1 MASGLSLIDP
11 IDWSA
16 PWLQAWREVGQPLS
30 LKADQGVPV
39 FQACNDALTALQK
52 KKTAP
57 ACPVHFVAQS
67 ALPEGQAYEQFIHE
81 TQSVPTRD
89 GLHDFFNALCWMH
102 FPLAKKQLN
111 HLQAAAIQAQ
121 GVGAVRGPVR
131 DAVTVFDEN
140 ACLIQLPDVVWEAL
154 QTRQW
159 QTAFVTHRALWQEA
173 HIQIFGHAALEKLVK
188 PYKAITVHLW
198 CAQWHST
205 GGMGCVAGAR
215 PASRQTG
222 AKAIFANAGL
232 GHTGLVGRQPRCRL
246 LRGRP
251 SLSPPENGFRRSL
264 IPFYFEE
271 LRGLT

>member
-1 MASGLSLIDP
+1 MASGLNQIDP

-16 PWLQAWREVGQPLS
+16 PWLQAWRDIGEPLS
-30 LKADQGVPV
+30 LKADQGVSV
-39 FQACNDALTALQK
+39 FMACNDALTGLQK

-67 ALPEGQAYEQFIHE
+67 ALPEGQAYEQFIHD

-140 ACLIQLPDVVWEAL
+140 ACLIQLPDVLWEAL

-198 CAQWHST
+198 RVPNGIQRAEWDAWLAQDLQAAKLAQKPFLPTPVLGIPGWWADNQDAAFYEDAQVFRPLKT
-205 GGMGCVAGAR
+205 AVAA
-215 PASRQTG
+215 A
-222 AKAIFANAGL
+222 
-232 GHTGLVGRQPRCRL
+232 
-246 LRGRP
+246 
-251 SLSPPENGFRRSL
+251 
-264 IPFYFEE
+264 
-271 LRGLT
+271 

>member
-16 PWLQAWREVGQPLS
+16 PWLQAWRDVGQPLS
-30 LKADQGVPV
+30 LKADQGMPV

-67 ALPEGQAYEQFIHE
+67 ALPEGQAYEQFIHD

-102 FPLAKKQLN
+102 FPLAKQQLN
-111 HLQAAAIQAQ
+111 HLQASAIQAQ
-121 GVGAVRGPVR
+121 GIGAVRGPVR

-154 QTRQW
+154 QMRQW
-159 QTAFVTHRALWQEA
+159 QTAFVTHRAIWQEV

-198 CAQWHST
+198 RVPNGIQMSAWDAWLAQDLQAAKLAQKPFLPTPVLGIPGWWADNQDAAFYEDAQ
-205 GGMGCVAGAR
+205 VFR
-215 PASRQTG
+215 PLKTADT
-222 AKAIFANAGL
+222 AA
-232 GHTGLVGRQPRCRL
+232 
-246 LRGRP
+246 
-251 SLSPPENGFRRSL
+251 
-264 IPFYFEE
+264 
-271 LRGLT
+271 

>member
-1 MASGLSLIDP
+1 MASDLSLIDP

-16 PWLQAWREVGQPLS
+16 PWLQAWRDVGQPLS
-30 LKADQGVPV
+30 LKVDQGVPV
-39 FQACNDALTALQK
+39 FMACNDALTAIQK

-67 ALPEGQAYEQFIHE
+67 ALPEGQAYEQFIHD

-102 FPLAKKQLN
+102 FPLVKKQLN

-121 GVGAVRGPVR
+121 GIGAVRGPVR

-154 QTRQW
+154 QMRQW

-173 HIQIFGHAALEKLVK
+173 HVQIFGHAALEKLVK

-198 CAQWHST
+198 RVPNGIQRAEWDAWLAQDLQAAKLAQKPFLPTPVLGIPGWWADNQDT
-205 GGMGCVAGAR
+205 AFYEDAQVFR
-215 PASRQTG
+215 PLKTA
-222 AKAIFANAGL
+222 FAAA
-232 GHTGLVGRQPRCRL
+232 
-246 LRGRP
+246 
-251 SLSPPENGFRRSL
+251 
-264 IPFYFEE
+264 
-271 LRGLT
+271 

>member
-16 PWLQAWREVGQPLS
+16 PWLQAWRDVGQPLS
-30 LKADQGVPV
+30 LKVDQGVPV
-39 FQACNDALTALQK
+39 FMACNDALTALQK
-52 KKTAP
+52 KKIAP

-67 ALPEGQAYEQFIHE
+67 ALPEGQAYEQFIHD

-121 GVGAVRGPVR
+121 GIGAVRGPVR

-154 QTRQW
+154 QMRQW
-159 QTAFVTHRALWQEA
+159 QTAFMTHRALWQEA

-198 CAQWHST
+198 RVPNGIQRAEWDAWLAQDLQAAKLAQKPFLPTPVLGIPGWWADNQDAAFYEDAQ
-205 GGMGCVAGAR
+205 VFR
-215 PASRQTG
+215 PLKTA
-222 AKAIFANAGL
+222 FAAA
-232 GHTGLVGRQPRCRL
+232 
-246 LRGRP
+246 
-251 SLSPPENGFRRSL
+251 
-264 IPFYFEE
+264 
-271 LRGLT
+271 